1 MVCYQSLIS
10 IWSTGSSWLPYAG
23 RLRPEKFSTECQK
36 SKTKVIAGPIR
47 TRFILSSA
55 SEKAKWKQVNYL
67 KRGKT
72 GVIKSRWFLACTLLV
87 EKMVRVFWTDH
98 KAKLSESKA
107 IPHYF
112 RLSIESCSL
121 WGDYMLTMFVH
132 KVLSG
137 WFPSYR
143 SFGPSVIVPIACKL
157 FESILT
163 IRAIVRKP
171 HGLICGKFC
180 GTVFF

>member
-1 MVCYQSLIS
+1 MQEDWDQRSFQLSV
-10 IWSTGSSWLPYAG
+10 
-23 RLRPEKFSTECQK
+23 K
-36 SKTKVIAGPIR
+36 KVIPKWSQRPIR

-55 SEKAKWKQVNYL
+55 SEKAKWKQANYL

-72 GVIKSRWFLACTLLV
+72 GMIKSRWFLVCTLLV

-98 KAKLSESKA
+98 IAKLSESKV

-112 RLSIESCSL
+112 RHSIESCSQ
-121 WGDYMLTMFVH
+121 WGGYMLTMFVN

-137 WFPSYR
+137 WFRTYR

-157 FESILT
+157 FESIQT
-163 IRAIVRKP
+163 IRAIVRKT
-171 HGLICGKFC
+171 HGLIWGKFC
-180 GTVFF
+180 GTVYFLGQCPAL